1 VDEGMTEASEFDV
14 IIIGGG
20 IAGASLAY
28 FLAER
33 GCADVL
39 IVERESQP
47 GYHATGRSAAVAVE
61 WDPVPPLAELKIQGA
76 AFLRNPP
83 AGFSEHPLLEPTGIL
98 VTFQEPQWS
107 LVQQAA
113 PVLRERG
120 TNVELLSAGDT
131 LQRIPVLSPACVD
144 GGVLLPD
151 DGHID
156 VHTLLWAYLR
166 HAARRGVRHRWGVE
180 VQAIRVEGGSC
191 RALVTSAGELR
202 ARWVVNA
209 AGAWAGMVGKMAGA
223 VTVPLVPHRR
233 TIITFAPPEGLDVR
247 HWPLVSNE
255 SHHLYFGP
263 ESGGLLASPMDEQP
277 MEPCDAQPDEVVVA
291 QTIERL
297 RALAPRLVPRSV
309 RRKWAGLR
317 TFVPDRVLVVGED
330 PLVAGFFWLAGQ
342 GGCGIE
348 TSPAVGQIAADLLLD
363 GTTRRF
369 DAQLLSPAR
378 FTMSTGPIRP

>member
-1 VDEGMTEASEFDV
+1 MSNRTEFDV

-33 GCADVL
+33 GCTDVL

-47 GYHATGRSAAVAVE
+47 GYHATGRSAAVVVE
-61 WDPVPPLAELKIQGA
+61 WDPVPVLTELKLQGA

-83 AGFSEHPLLEPTGIL
+83 AGFSEQPLMQPSGIL

-107 LVQQAA
+107 TVRQYA
-113 PVLRERG
+113 PFLQERG
-120 TNVELLSAGDT
+120 TTVELLSAAEI
-131 LQRIPVLSPACVD
+131 LKRIPALSPAYVD
-144 GGVLLPD
+144 GGVLLPE

-156 VHTLLWAYLR
+156 VHELLWSYLR
-166 HAARRGVRHRWGVE
+166 HARRRGVEYVWGEE
-180 VQAIRVEGGSC
+180 VQAIRVDGRRC
-191 RALVTSAGELR
+191 RAVVTSAGELR

-209 AGAWAGMVGKMAGA
+209 AGAWAGKLGSLAGA
-223 VTVPLVPHRR
+223 LPVPLVPHRR
-233 TIITFAPPEGLDVR
+233 TIITFAPPDGLDVSR
-247 HWPLVSNE
+247 WPLVTNE
-255 SHHLYFGP
+255 SHHLYFAP

-277 MEPCDAQPDEVVVA
+277 MQPCDAQPDEVVIA
-291 QTIERL
+291 ETIERL
-297 RALAPRLVPRSV
+297 AKLAPVLVPKTL

-330 PLVAGFFWLAGQ
+330 PLLKGFFWLAGQ

-348 TSPAVGQIAADLLLD
+348 TSPAVGRIAADLLID
-363 GTTRRF
+363 GATPHF
-369 DAQLLSPAR
+369 DAALLSPAR
-378 FTMSTGPIRP
+378 FVPGARED